1 MRIACLALISTTL
14 FCACVQARAGAPA
27 AAIAAVSPPQPV
39 NVDALFAKWN
49 NKDSPGCAVAV
60 IEDGKVIYERGFG
73 MADLEHDAP
82 ILPTTP
88 FHVASMSKQF
98 TAFAIHLLAQD
109 GKLSLDDD
117 IRKYLPELHDFGQ
130 AITIRHLLHHT
141 SGLRDQWGLLGLA
154 GWRLDDVITEDDIFG
169 LLVRQTALNF
179 APGMEE
185 LYSNTGYTLLGMI
198 VKRVSGEPLQ
208 VFAQKR
214 IFGPLNMTH
223 TQFHDTYGAL
233 IKGRALSYN
242 PLSQGGYGYVAL
254 SYSNVGSTSLSTTV
268 EDLALWDQNFY
279 DGKVGGKAVV
289 AAMQTRGELASGKT
303 IDYASGL
310 ELRSYRGLQTV
321 EHGGADAGFRS
332 NLLRFPEQHLSVVIL
347 ANAGDVDPA

>member
-1 MRIACLALISTTL
+1 MRIACLALISITL
-14 FCACVQARAGAPA
+14 FCLSLQAQADAPA
-27 AAIAAVSPPQPV
+27 AAIEAVPPQQQ
-39 NVDALFAKWN
+39 VDALFAKWN
-49 NKDSPGCAVAV
+49 KKDSPGCAVAV
-60 IEDGKVIYERGFG
+60 IEDGKLIYERGFG

-98 TAFAIHLLAQD
+98 TAFAIHLLAHD

-117 IRKYLPELHDFGQ
+117 IHKYLPELHNFGQ

-154 GWRLDDVITEDDIFG
+154 GWRRDDVITEDDIFG

-198 VKRVSGEPLQ
+198 VKRVSGEPLT

-214 IFGPLNMTH
+214 IFGP
-223 TQFHDTYGAL
+223 
-233 IKGRALSYN
+233 
-242 PLSQGGYGYVAL
+242 
-254 SYSNVGSTSLSTTV
+254 
-268 EDLALWDQNFY
+268 
-279 DGKVGGKAVV
+279 
-289 AAMQTRGELASGKT
+289 
-303 IDYASGL
+303 
-310 ELRSYRGLQTV
+310 
-321 EHGGADAGFRS
+321 
-332 NLLRFPEQHLSVVIL
+332 
-347 ANAGDVDPA
+347 